1 MMRDKGLFIS
11 LCAAVWFINICM
23 TDMPV
28 PGDIWRGLAVSL
40 VSIPAWALIGSVF
53 AAIAVFFFRLARIDT
68 AGLTLWQKAD
78 VGLAM
83 AVVLKPALGIP
94 F

>member
-1 MMRDKGLFIS
+1 MRDKGLFIG
-11 LCAAVWFINICM
+11 LCAAVWFINTCM
-23 TDMPV
+23 TDVPMPA
-28 PGDIWRGLAVSL
+28 DIWRGLAVSL
-40 VSIPAWALIGSVF
+40 VSIPAWALIGSIFATIAIFVF
-53 AAIAVFFFRLARIDT
+53 RFARIDT
-68 AGLTLWQKAD
+68 ARLTLWQKAD